1 MQARRQRRLACGF
14 SACDRGRAGPQPG
27 PLLRVAFV
35 GVVAILL
42 GPNSAVAPSETVSTT
57 LQITDLPVAGYER
70 VVRGVDKSCGLH
82 AIIAVH
88 DTTLGP
94 SLGGLR
100 MWPYASEEEA
110 LFDVKRLS
118 RGMTFKSAV
127 AQTGLGGGKAVMI
140 GDPKVIKSEALY
152 LAMGRFVD
160 ALGGKYITAE
170 DVNTSVSDLE
180 IIRRATKHV
189 TGLEKKDGGSGN
201 PSPYTA
207 YGVFLGIKAA
217 LGWTFGNDSPKGK
230 TIAIQG
236 TGAVGSALAKRLVE
250 AGAKVYG
257 ADKNTERLKQL
268 EQEIGLLPVSE
279 ADILKMKCDV
289 FAPCAMGAILHDESI
304 PTLNAPIVA
313 GAANNLLLEPRHGKA
328 LVDRNILYAPDYVIN
343 AGGIINVSVEFHPGG
358 YDEKVSLT
366 KIERIPQ
373 ALKELWT
380 IAKEERIPPSDAADR
395 LAERIV
401 ADGRGAKKEAACAVP
416 PRAKPGEGSG
426 G

>member
-1 MQARRQRRLACGF
+1 VTD
-14 SACDRGRAGPQPG
+14 S
-27 PLLRVAFV
+27 
-35 GVVAILL
+35 
-42 GPNSAVAPSETVSTT
+42 
-57 LQITDLPVAGYER
+57 LQITDIPVAGYER
-70 VVRGVDKSCGLH
+70 VVRGVDKASGLH

-94 SLGGLR
+94 ALGGLR
-100 MWPYASEEEA
+100 MWPYASEDEA

-127 AQTGLGGGKAVMI
+127 AQTGLCGGKAVMI
-140 GDPKVIKSEALY
+140 GDPKQVKSEALY

-160 ALGGKYITAE
+160 SLKGKYITAE
-170 DVNTSVSDLE
+170 DANTSVQDLE
-180 IIRRATKHV
+180 IIRRATKYV

-207 YGVFLGIKAA
+207 YGVFLGIRAA
-217 LGWTFGNDSPKGK
+217 LGQVFGDDTCKGR
-230 TIAIQG
+230 TVAIQG

-257 ADKNTERLKQL
+257 ADKNTERLQQL
-268 EQEIGLLPVSE
+268 QREIGLVPTSE
-279 ADILKMKCDV
+279 AEIMAMKCDV
-289 FAPCAMGAILHDESI
+289 FAPCALGAILHDASI
-304 PTLNAPIVA
+304 PKLNTPIVA
-313 GAANNLLLEPRHGKA
+313 GAANNLLLEPPHGKMLA
-328 LVDRNILYAPDYVIN
+328 DKNVLYAPDYVIN

-358 YDEKVSLT
+358 YDEKVSLR

-401 ADGRGAKKEAACAVP
+401 ADARGTKKSSSCAVP
-416 PRAKPGEGSG
+416 PRQG
-426 G
+426 GGGGCG

>member
-1 MQARRQRRLACGF
+1 M
-14 SACDRGRAGPQPG
+14 
-27 PLLRVAFV
+27 
-35 GVVAILL
+35 
-42 GPNSAVAPSETVSTT
+42 STT

-70 VVRGVDKSCGLH
+70 VVRGVDPSCGLH

-94 SLGGLR
+94 ALGGLR
-100 MWPYASEEEA
+100 MWPYASEDEA

-127 AQTGLGGGKAVMI
+127 AHTGLGGGKAVI
-140 GDPKVIKSEALY
+140 LGDPKKIKSEALY
-152 LAMGRFVD
+152 LAMGRLID
-160 ALGGKYITAE
+160 SLGGKYITAE
-170 DVNTSVSDLE
+170 DVNTSVADLE

-189 TGLEKKDGGSGN
+189 SGLEKKDGGSGN

-217 LGWTFGNDSPKGK
+217 LGWTFGDDSCKGR

-236 TGAVGSALAKRLVE
+236 TGSVGSALAKRLVD
-250 AGAKVYG
+250 AGATVHG
-257 ADKNTERLKQL
+257 ADKNHDRLQQLVEDAGVVPVTEA
-268 EQEIGLLPVSE
+268 EIMT
-279 ADILKMKCDV
+279 MKCDV
-289 FAPCAMGAILHDESI
+289 FAPCALGAILHDQSI
-304 PTLNAPIVA
+304 PKLAAPIVA
-313 GAANNLLLEPRHGKA
+313 GAANNLLLEPRHGKVLA
-328 LVDRNILYAPDYVIN
+328 DRGVLYAPDYVIN
-343 AGGIINVSVEFHPGG
+343 AGGIINVSAEFGPGG

-401 ADGRGAKKEAACAVP
+401 ADARGAKKDAACTVP
-416 PRAKPGEGSG
+416 PRRAG
-426 G
+426 GG

>member
-1 MQARRQRRLACGF
+1 MAF
-14 SACDRGRAGPQPG
+14 AGG
-27 PLLRVAFV
+27 
-35 GVVAILL
+35 GAILL
-42 GPNSAVAPSETVSTT
+42 APIRATPSAIVSNT
-57 LQITDLPVAGYER
+57 LQITDIPVPGYER
-70 VVRGVDKSCGLH
+70 VVRGIDSSCGLH

-94 SLGGLR
+94 ALGGLR
-100 MWPYASEEEA
+100 MWPYATEDEA

-127 AQTGLGGGKAVMI
+127 ARTGLGGGKAVMI
-140 GDPKVIKSEALY
+140 GDPKKVKSEALY
-152 LAMGRFVD
+152 LAMGRLVD
-160 ALGGKYITAE
+160 SLGGKYITAE
-170 DVNTSVSDLE
+170 DVNTSVGDLE

-189 TGLEKKDGGSGN
+189 TGLERKDGGSGN

-217 LGWTFGNDSPKGK
+217 LGWTFGSDSCKGK
-230 TIAIQG
+230 VVAIQG

-250 AGAKVYG
+250 AGAKVHG

-268 EQEIGLLPVSE
+268 EKEIGLLPTSE
-279 ADILKMKCDV
+279 NDILTMKCDV
-289 FAPCAMGAILHDESI
+289 FAPCALGAILDDQSI
-304 PTLNAPIVA
+304 PKLNTPIIA
-313 GAANNLLLEPRHGKA
+313 GAANNLLLEPRHGKVIA
-328 LVDRNILYAPDYVIN
+328 DRGVLYAPDYVIN
-343 AGGIINVSVEFHPGG
+343 AGGIINVSVEFNPGG

-401 ADGRGAKKEAACAVP
+401 ADAKGAKKTASCAVP
-416 PRAKPGEGSG
+416 PRGRTG
-426 G
+426 GGG